1 MLSRALLTAA
11 SLTVAAAA
19 ALLLDCSASSVQI
32 LGGDPVD
39 VCGTAA
45 SMGLTGDTWIAIGL
59 FVVAILSLTLTWIPS
74 LRPGEKR
81 RRLSPTKTLERNL
94 SRIPEVGGEEHRSDE
109 PTPSR
114 SRLAS
119 VRRRLEAVEAS
130 FGSELAS
137 RETVQQWMD
146 LLREA
151 NDLHNSGDLS
161 TEDFREINT
170 RLLDLHAEPGRVVGV
185 HH

>member
-19 ALLLDCSASSVQI
+19 ALLLDCSAASVQI

-39 VCGTAA
+39 VCVTAA
-45 SMGLTGDTWIAIGL
+45 SMGLTGDIWVAIGL
-59 FVVAILSLTLTWIPS
+59 LVVAMLSLTLTWIPS

-94 SRIPEVGGEEHRSDE
+94 NRIPEVGGDEYRSDE
-109 PTPSR
+109 PNQAASQ
-114 SRLAS
+114 LAS

-130 FGSELAS
+130 LGSEIAS

-146 LLREA
+146 LLRES

-161 TEDFREINT
+161 TEDFKEINT
-170 RLLDLHAEPGRVVGV
+170 RLLGLHAEPGRVVGV
-185 HH
+185 QR